1 MPQYELLACAQCGCF
16 AFSCFEDFAIR
27 AKSDAHASLRAAM
40 YAKRTLMAGFTTVRN
55 LGSRGEAMFALR
67 DAIAAGHVPGRRSSS
82 PVIRSRRRV
91 GMRMFTATAQTSA
104 RCWHHPVC
112 VTVPMIAAARCGYK

>member
-1 MPQYELLACAQCGCF
+1 MPGFIDLHVHLTGQSGDNSRNER
-16 AFSCFEDFAIR
+16 IT
-27 AKSDAHASLRAAM
+27 KSDAHASLRAAM